1 MTHIEIKIVV
11 SSNCVVV
18 SKPLPSKMGIFSS
31 KRKSLDTQENNKAP
45 VTNVNRLIGVY
56 IAYVTLIYIK

>member
-45 VTNVNRLIGVY
+45 VTNVIQLIGVY
-56 IAYVTLIYIK
+56 IAFM